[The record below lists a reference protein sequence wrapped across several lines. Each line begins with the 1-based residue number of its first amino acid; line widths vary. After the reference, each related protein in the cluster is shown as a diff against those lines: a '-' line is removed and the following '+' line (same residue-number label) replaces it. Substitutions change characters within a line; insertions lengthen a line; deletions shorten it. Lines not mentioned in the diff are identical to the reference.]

1 MSRRPSSRKTRTRW
15 TRWLV
20 LILVGCAL
28 SMVTLGSIA
37 WAEEVVIR
45 MYAGAYTPRE
55 RTQSDRW
62 DPPSYLKTLAEQYTQ
77 MHPHVKI
84 EFLPEIT
91 PVDRFDTWLLTQ
103 YQALRG
109 PDVGTQL
116 FSDVNRHYLKGWY
129 VNLAPYLERPNPY
142 VQGNERWKDIFQPGV
157 IATGMAPDGNMYVL
171 PTGVVGTAI
180 YYNKDIFARAGV
192 DVPTT
197 WEEFMEVQRKIAS
210 IGRIPFA
217 FHMAGAKYATNWSL
231 RVIQDMILDS
241 KLPEIKGTGEPVLR
255 TMIEGEGISQ
265 KELVAAIMSGTYSA
279 KDPQWQEQLRL
290 LKEWSAYWGPGYLS
304 LDPDG
309 AYRLFVTGQAAML
322 YDNSGRLKILESDS
336 LRRFEF
342 GTFDFPRITQE
353 SSPYATGVS
362 APAVGGYTGDGSFT
376 VAATTLDQGTTDQV
390 IDWLMFITAPQNYIP
405 MANDLGWYS
414 PGLVDLE
421 GVDPR
426 LEPFIRSVENGV
438 FRIES
443 FYRGLT
449 VEFADQF
456 YQVLQE
462 FLAGRKSMDVAT
474 DEIQRYMER
483 AADELIERNGWFDL
497 LGDQ

>member
-1 MSRRPSSRKTRTRW
+1 MKRLLAVLLVMLLVPLW
-15 TRWLV
+15 TF
-20 LILVGCAL
+20 ATAAA
-28 SMVTLGSIA
+28 S
-37 WAEEVVIR
+37 AEEIVIR
-45 MYAGAYTPRE
+45 MYAGPYTPRE

-62 DPPSYLKTLAEQYTQ
+62 DPPSYFNVLAAEYKRL
-77 MHPHVKI
+77 HPNVTI
-84 EFLPEIT
+84 EFLPEIK
-91 PVDRFDTWLLTQ
+91 PDDRFDTWLLTQ
-103 YQALRG
+103 YQAGRG
-109 PDVGTQL
+109 PDVGNQL
-116 FSDVNRHYLKGWY
+116 FSDVNRHYQKGWY
-129 VNLAPYLERPNPY
+129 VNLKPYLELPNPY
-142 VQGNERWKDIFQPGV
+142 VSGNERWADIFQPGV
-157 IATGMAPDGNMYVL
+157 IATGTAPDGQMYVL

-197 WEEFMEVQRKIAS
+197 WAEFMEVQRKIQA

-241 KLPEIKGTGEPVLR
+241 KLPEIKGTGAPVER

-265 KELVAAIMSGTYSA
+265 KELVAAILAGTYSA

-322 YDNSGRLKILESDS
+322 YDNSGRIKVLESDP

-342 GTFDFPRITQE
+342 GIFDFPRITPE
-353 SSPYATGVS
+353 SSPYATGIS
-362 APAVGGYTGDGSFT
+362 APAVGGYTGAGHYT
-376 VAATTLDQGTTDQV
+376 VAATTMEKGITDQV

-405 MANDLGWYS
+405 LANDLGWYS

-421 GVDPR
+421 GIDPR

-449 VEFADQF
+449 VEYADQF
-456 YQVLQE
+456 YRVLQE
-462 FLAGRKSMDVAT
+462 YLTGRKSMDEAT
-474 DEIQRYMER
+474 DEIQRYMEQ
-483 AADELIERNGWFDL
+483 AAYELIERNGWTDL
-497 LGDQ
+497 LQ